1 MKRQAGFSVIE
12 LLIVVAII
20 LVLLAVV
27 IPALERSRI
36 AANEASAVG
45 SLQAITTAQIT
56 YATSYPDVGYAKA
69 LSNLGGSAATCAT
82 ANGATSSTS
91 CLVDSVLSSGTKSG
105 YTFELIAEGDLAMP
119 ISAYNSVATP
129 QAIGETGEHTFSSD
143 QSGMIQSDLA
153 EGNTAVAAK
162 AARRRKSV
170 GSGVHASAGKSSSK
184 AWIFI
189 SRK

>member
-56 YATSYPDVGYAKA
+56 YATSYPDMGYAKT

-82 ANGATSSTS
+82 ANGASSSTS

-105 YTFELIAEGDLAMP
+105 YKFELIPEGDLAMP

-153 EGNTAVAAK
+153 EGDTAVAAK
-162 AARRRKSV
+162 AVRRRKSV
-170 GSGVHASAGKSSSK
+170 GVHAPAAKSSKK
-184 AWIFI
+184 AWVFI